1 MFCALKERNT
11 VELLRTDELRTRRK
25 VEEKTIFKLFNFEMY
40 FSAIHFP
47 QRFLLLIS
55 NQEASEN
62 NFLLGALGMYLV
74 QRFKL
79 AVLCNIALT
88 AS

>member
-1 MFCALKERNT
+1 
-11 VELLRTDELRTRRK
+11 
-25 VEEKTIFKLFNFEMY
+25 MY

-62 NFLLGALGMYLV
+62 SFLLGALGMYLV
-74 QRFKL
+74 QRLKL
-79 AVLCNIALT
+79 AVLCYIALT

>member
-1 MFCALKERNT
+1 M
-11 VELLRTDELRTRRK
+11 
-25 VEEKTIFKLFNFEMY
+25 EEKTQVFYFEMY

-62 NFLLGALGMYLV
+62 NFLLGALGMY
-74 QRFKL
+74 F
-79 AVLCNIALT
+79 VLTVSCNIALT
-88 AS
+88 GS

>member
-1 MFCALKERNT
+1 
-11 VELLRTDELRTRRK
+11 
-25 VEEKTIFKLFNFEMY
+25 MY

-88 AS
+88 ASSQHPLLTTRKLTIL